1 MKNMGLERLYLVAPE
16 RFPDAEAEA
25 RAADAGDVL
34 AGAVVCE
41 SLETALRGCVLTVG
55 TTARAR
61 RIDWP
66 NMTPTECAQRL
77 VATASTGPVALV
89 FGQERTGLTNE
100 ELDRCQAA
108 VSIPTSA
115 AYPSLNLAC
124 AAQILAYEILRAQ
137 RAAAPTTLMNA
148 GESGG
153 RATTDELERLY
164 DHFERVLVRI
174 GFLDPENPRLL
185 MRRLTRLFN
194 RAELDQNE
202 LNILRGILTAVEHP
216 ERHKT

>member
-1 MKNMGLERLYLVAPE
+1 MGLERLYLVAPE

-137 RAAAPTTLMNA
+137 RAATPTTLINA

-153 RATTDELERLY
+153 RATTDELEGLY